1 MGGSVSREHA
11 RLPFGYTH
19 ARKEDHSCSASAS
32 SRRQRIANRLLLLK
46 SQDSTTS
53 VTPLQSPHHRLPLP
67 EDGSHP
73 GSAATG
79 ATGPTANGEGGLV
92 GPAGSMAAHLSLPS
106 VSSQDDD
113 DEDDGDN
120 AEIVSLSSILNQG
133 PEFKLQWHAVSQDLD
148 LHPNVHTYPY
158 PYTYPIPYP
167 EASVDVGTESEVAA
181 KSSTLIAD
189 AQVQVQATED
199 NNHHHTMM
207 ASSASSPSSSSS
219 SSNIRSPISAIACA
233 CAPIANAAAPCGG
246 DDYETAAGGAC
257 FNPGLGSL
265 ASLMLTSATAP
276 AAPTANHH
284 YKDDNKDREKDAH
297 LTDPLGPL
305 VITSQTHASHLSQ
318 PTVTISAAAV
328 TATNTHLNNI
338 HNHYPH
344 ALSLSALPSPD
355 NTLCDKISNNNDDEL
370 NVAFDSSTNNDST
383 TISHQQQEENN
394 TEAVHTSTTLSLD
407 PLRQSS
413 SQQDL
418 IGSASTVFEDDFDDS
433 DDELKGPSDRK
444 MDLMA
449 ALGIADMPDRAP
461 SPGPQDI
468 PFSFFTEE
476 PTFHAFQ
483 DPTSCQLF
491 NNTRRYTTDGG
502 GYLKGKEVG
511 RPWMDMTDE
520 TVVHLPLDFFDRYGT
535 SQQDLDVDYMGDDF
549 DGELEQEELPRSSR
563 RLGKRLSLGN
573 AGYPASG
580 VNYGGHNVT
589 ANSAMMMNMM
599 MLSAPDEDVAHLSP
613 IPFSELPS
621 LTNIGLCSHG
631 IVKLSSNIRLLSSTT
646 CLQVCCNDL
655 CAIPPEI
662 GFLRNLT
669 LLDLSKNSL
678 MTIPDTIRF
687 LTKLVDLRL
696 NSNFI
701 DTLPPSIGELTKLTH
716 LSLENNQLKRIPR
729 QLGRLKALTHLVLDD
744 NPITV
749 LPAEVGQLQYLRRL
763 KLERCPLVREFVHS
777 PVHSPPTLMELAAR
791 VILRQ
796 GMVVPPLMPSHL
808 KAYLRTSQRCSFCDG
823 PYFESSV
830 KRGKMIEK
838 NDVLVPLEYTLCM
851 PHWNTEMERV
861 KLLFGPRP
869 VTSPKPRTSRQTA
882 AAAGLLT
889 TAENGAAAAAAATA
903 GVTTTATTATRR
915 HMKSESAG
923 PVLSSTAA
931 SVLGGG
937 SFSPVSAS
945 PVGQAPLTF
954 SLAPLGATAT
964 TVPPISETASPS
976 STNDSSTRKRRG
988 FRSKLGS
995 SSGSGIWA
1003 ATLGSGNGG
1012 SGGSNNNGWF
1022 SSSNNNSE
1030 TNLTSADALPPLRTS
1045 SSVSTM
1051 ASIATAA
1058 GVCGITTT
1066 TTTTTYPELASITPP
1081 PPPPPPLNSRSS
1093 FSSRT
1098 KKSRFM
1104 NPFVS
1109 SRGSSSGSI
1118 VGLAGGGGERR
1129 GSSSP

>member
-1 MGGSVSREHA
+1 MGGTVSREHA

-32 SRRQRIANRLLLLK
+32 SLASRRQRIANRLLLLK
-46 SQDSTTS
+46 NQDSTTS
-53 VTPLQSPHHRLPLP
+53 VTPLQSPHRLPLA
-67 EDGSHP
+67 EDGSHLVA
-73 GSAATG
+73 GGAATG
-79 ATGPTANGEGGLV
+79 ATGVTGNGEGGPV

-106 VSSQDDD
+106 LSSQDDD
-113 DEDDGDN
+113 DDDDEDN

-148 LHPNVHTYPY
+148 QDPNVHTYPY
-158 PYTYPIPYP
+158 PYTYPVLYPGVSSVAVATGP
-167 EASVDVGTESEVAA
+167 EAA
-181 KSSTLIAD
+181 KASTPMVE
-189 AQVQVQATED
+189 AQVQVQVAED
-199 NNHHHTMM
+199 NNNHHHMLE
-207 ASSASSPSSSSS
+207 SSPSSPSLY
-219 SSNIRSPISAIACA
+219 IRSPAFVCA
-233 CAPIANAAAPCGG
+233 ATAAVCAHG
-246 DDYETAAGGAC
+246 DYETAAGGASS
-257 FNPGLGSL
+257 NPGLGSP
-265 ASLMLTSATAP
+265 ASLVLTSGESA
-276 AAPTANHH
+276 ANHR
-284 YKDDNKDREKDAH
+284 KDSKDAH
-297 LTDPLGPL
+297 MTDPSVIPL
-305 VITSQTHASHLSQ
+305 VLTSQPHASFLSQ
-318 PTVTISAAAV
+318 SRTTVSVSTAAATA
-328 TATNTHLNNI
+328 TATNTLHNN
-338 HNHYPH
+338 HNHNHNHNHNPH
-344 ALSLSALPSPD
+344 ALSLSALPSSD
-355 NTLCDKISNNNDDEL
+355 NTLNDKINSDNDNDDGL
-370 NVAFDSSTNNDST
+370 NTVYDKNSNYDT
-383 TISHQQQEENN
+383 TSLHHQQEENN
-394 TEAVHTSTTLSLD
+394 TEPAHSSPQWTTQNLD
-407 PLRQSS
+407 PFRQSS

-444 MDLMA
+444 MDLIA
-449 ALGIADMPDRAP
+449 ALGITDMPDRAP

-476 PTFHAFQ
+476 PTFHALQ

-491 NNTRRYTTDGG
+491 NTRRYTADGG
-502 GYLKGKEVG
+502 GYSKGKEVR
-511 RPWMDMTDE
+511 RPWMDQTDE
-520 TVVHLPLDFFDRYGT
+520 TVVHLPQDFFDRYGP
-535 SQQDLDVDYMGDDF
+535 SQQDLDGDGLGYDF
-549 DGELEQEELPRSSR
+549 DGDFEQEEQLPRPR

-573 AGYPASG
+573 TGYSTSG
-580 VNYGGHNVT
+580 ANFGGHNVS

-599 MLSAPDEDVAHLSP
+599 MLSAPDEDVTHLSP

-655 CAIPPEI
+655 CVIPPEI

-678 MTIPDTIRF
+678 MTIPDSIRF
-687 LTKLVDLRL
+687 LTKLIDLRL
-696 NSNFI
+696 SGNFI

-716 LSLENNQLKRIPR
+716 LSLENNQLKRVPR
-729 QLGRLKALTHLVLDD
+729 QLGQLKALTHLVLDD

-796 GMVVPPLMPSHL
+796 GMMVPPLMPSHL
-808 KAYLRTSQRCSFCDG
+808 KAYLRSSQRCSFCDG

-838 NDVLVPLEYTLCM
+838 NELLVPLEYTLCM

-869 VTSPKPRTSRQTA
+869 MTSPKPCTPRQTVA
-882 AAAGLLT
+882 ATGLLT
-889 TAENGAAAAAAATA
+889 TTPEAGAATSAESA
-903 GVTTTATTATRR
+903 TTTPSTIRR
-915 HMKSESAG
+915 HTKSESAG
-923 PVLSSTAA
+923 PVLASTAA
-931 SVLGGG
+931 GILGG
-937 SFSPVSAS
+937 SSSSPVSAS

-954 SLAPLGATAT
+954 SLTHLSSIGSTI
-964 TVPPISETASPS
+964 PPMTDMTSPNS
-976 STNDSSTRKRRG
+976 SSSYGRGNGSSGRKTRG
-988 FRSKLGS
+988 LRSKLGS
-995 SSGSGIWA
+995 S
-1003 ATLGSGNGG
+1003 
-1012 SGGSNNNGWF
+1012 GSNSGWF

-1030 TNLTSADALPPLRTS
+1030 TNLTAASALPPLRTS

-1058 GVCGITTT
+1058 GVSGI
-1066 TTTTTYPELASITPP
+1066 TTTTYPELSSMSMGMSVT
-1081 PPPPPPLNSRSS
+1081 PPPLNSRSS

-1098 KKSRFM
+1098 KKSRFP
-1104 NPFVS
+1104 NPFAS
-1109 SRGSSSGSI
+1109 SRASSSGSI
-1118 VGLAGGGGERR
+1118 AGGGGGGRR
-1129 GSSSP
+1129 SPSSP